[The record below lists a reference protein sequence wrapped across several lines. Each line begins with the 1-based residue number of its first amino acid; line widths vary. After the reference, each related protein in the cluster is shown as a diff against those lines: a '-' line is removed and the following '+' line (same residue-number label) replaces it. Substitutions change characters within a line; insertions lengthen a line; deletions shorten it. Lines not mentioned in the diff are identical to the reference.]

1 MNSNEGLKKLFQL
14 QKPRVC
20 FAHFCCSKTK
30 AKARFFLFAR
40 VAKGEKNEQKN
51 RRTSSTSSLPGFC
64 FLFYKRFCSQKK
76 TICLLGALFSGKWK
90 KENKKKLS
98 HFCLLVKKKEQV
110 LGFFCSLTS
119 FERKIKTKHAF
130 CCFFA
135 GFALL
140 SKQEKK
146 VFLKFFFVCFI
157 EQFDFKK
164 QDL

>member
-1 MNSNEGLKKLFQL
+1 MNSNKGLKKLFQL

-20 FAHFCCSKTK
+20 FPHFCCSKTK

-119 FERKIKTKHAF
+119 LKERWRQSMHFVVFLLAF
-130 CCFFA
+130 LCCPNKKKKFFWSCFFL
-135 GFALL
+135 FA
-140 SKQEKK
+140 S
-146 VFLKFFFVCFI
+146 
-157 EQFDFKK
+157 
-164 QDL
+164 